1 MSVPPSGAG
10 TTLRN
15 KKVETMSLYEKLNFR
30 TLEWAEDHLRILD
43 QTRLPEEVI
52 YLDCRSLEDVAAAIR
67 DLRVRGAPAIG
78 VAAGFGVVV
87 GMNQG
92 RPGSTKEYREK
103 LDRVIS
109 ILSNTRPTAVN
120 LFWAL
125 KRMRKAVE
133 KFRNEDPERLNQLL
147 LDEAMAIHEEDKLMC
162 EKIGE
167 FGATLLRDGD
177 TVLTHCN
184 AGALATGGIG
194 TALGIIYTATWQGK
208 KISVFA
214 DETRPVLQGARLTVW
229 ELQQQGI
236 EVTLICDNTAATV
249 MKNKKIDCVIVGADR
264 VAANGDVANKIGTY
278 NVAILAK
285 HHKIPFYVAAPSSS
299 FDPAISDGTKIRIE
313 ERSASEVTDCFGKRT
328 APSETKV
335 FSPAF
340 DVTPASLVTVYITEK
355 GTTRR

>member
-1 MSVPPSGAG
+1 
-10 TTLRN
+10 
-15 KKVETMSLYEKLNFR
+15 MSLYEKLNFK

-43 QTRLPEEVI
+43 QTRLPDEVA
-52 YLDCRSLEDVAAAIR
+52 YVDCRTLDEVAAAIT
-67 DLRVRGAPAIG
+67 DLKVRGAPAIG

-87 GMNQG
+87 GMHETQPKNPEEFTVRLNQ
-92 RPGSTKEYREK
+92 
-103 LDRVIS
+103 VIS
-109 ILSNTRPTAVN
+109 ALSRTRPTAVN

-125 KRMRKAVE
+125 ERMRSASQKHSDL
-133 KFRNEDPERLNQLL
+133 DPKRLTQALL
-147 LDEAMAIHEEDKLMC
+147 QEALAIHDEDKQMC

-167 FGATLLRDGD
+167 LGAGLLKDGD

-236 EVTLICDNTAATV
+236 DVTLICDDASATV
-249 MKNKKIDCVIVGADR
+249 MKRKKVDCVIVGADR
-264 VAANGDVANKIGTY
+264 VAANGDVANKVGTY
-278 NVAILAK
+278 SLAILAK
-285 HHKIPFYVAAPSSS
+285 HHQIPFYVAAPSSS
-299 FDPAISDGTKIRIE
+299 FDASIPDGSKIEIE
-313 ERSASEVTDCFGKRT
+313 ERSPEEVTYCLGKRI
-328 APSETKV
+328 APLDTKV

-340 DVTPASLVTVYITEK
+340 DVTPAELVTAYITEK
-355 GTTRR
+355 EIKRAD